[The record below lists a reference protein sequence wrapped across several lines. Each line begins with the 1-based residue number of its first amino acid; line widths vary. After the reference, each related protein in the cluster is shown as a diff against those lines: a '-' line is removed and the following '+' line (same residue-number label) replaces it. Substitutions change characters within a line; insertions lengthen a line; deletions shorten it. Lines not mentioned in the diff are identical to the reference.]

1 MGAFYGSQGELLPW
15 DLVFR
20 RGHPPDPPLSLN
32 IRSYVLQVKGNVAL
46 PIPANA
52 L

>member
-1 MGAFYGSQGELLPW
+1 MGALKGSQGELLPW

-20 RGHPPDPPLSLN
+20 RGPPLPLN
-32 IRSYVLQVKGNVAL
+32 IRSYVLKVKGNVAL
-46 PIPANA
+46 PILANA